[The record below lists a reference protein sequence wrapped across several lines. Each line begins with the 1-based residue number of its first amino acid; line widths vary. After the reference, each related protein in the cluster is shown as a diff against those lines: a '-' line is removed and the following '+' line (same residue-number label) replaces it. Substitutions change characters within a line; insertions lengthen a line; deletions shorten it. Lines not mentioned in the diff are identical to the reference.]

1 VWSHRTASRFALEHA
16 VLDNPGW
23 NVVDHAKAVS
33 TPTLIIASDP
43 AVDSMFTGDH
53 ADDILA
59 SNLAIS
65 MTVIH
70 GAGHSVHRDKPEE
83 TISALLSFV
92 N

>member
-1 VWSHRTASRFALEHA
+1 
-16 VLDNPGW
+16 
-23 NVVDHAKAVS
+23 
-33 TPTLIIASDP
+33 
-43 AVDSMFTGDH
+43 
-53 ADDILA
+53 
-59 SNLAIS
+59 